1 MRITVRRSGGVTGL
15 TRTGTADLDDADE
28 TVHLFVTAL
37 RTAAA
42 LAPAGTPDAFSYHV
56 RLGDEPELTVDER
69 ALPADVAGRLR
80 TVLAA
85 GT

>member
-1 MRITVRRSGGVTGL
+1 MRITVRRSGGITGIA
-15 TRTGTADLDDADE
+15 RTGATDLDDGDE
-28 TVHLFVTAL
+28 TGQLFVTSL

-56 RLGDEPELTVDER
+56 RLGDGPELTVDER
-69 ALPADVAGRLR
+69 ALPAETASRLR
-80 TVLAA
+80 SILTA